1 MIGLEIP
8 RYESISVGEKDQD
21 EALSGR
27 YLVSRITHK
36 VLPGRSYHSMTIE
49 AMKDSVR
56 TPYYDET
63 IKVEE
68 GNTDKGKVFEQEKV
82 DEGIFGILS

>member
-1 MIGLEIP
+1 
-8 RYESISVGEKDQD
+8 
-21 EALSGR
+21 
-27 YLVSRITHK
+27 
-36 VLPGRSYHSMTIE
+36 MTIE